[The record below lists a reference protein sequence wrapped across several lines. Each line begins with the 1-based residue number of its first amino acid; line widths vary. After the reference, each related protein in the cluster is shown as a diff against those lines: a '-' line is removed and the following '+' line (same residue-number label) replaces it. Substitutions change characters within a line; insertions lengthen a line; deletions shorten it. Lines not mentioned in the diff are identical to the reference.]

1 MSATAITHSN
11 DASTVLNVYAN
22 DLLQRLSDATRG
34 VLCSEMKIFGRA
46 ASPNSQRTDER
57 IFPEALL
64 DGVRPADAS
73 LKRTGIV
80 SGASLKG
87 LLGTNID
94 E

>member
-1 MSATAITHSN
+1 
-11 DASTVLNVYAN
+11 
-22 DLLQRLSDATRG
+22 
-34 VLCSEMKIFGRA
+34 MKIFGRA
-46 ASPNSQRTDER
+46 ASPNAQRTDER